1 MAELPIVLVGL
12 RGAGKSTVGAR
23 LAAALGLPFRDLDRD
38 VEALAGEPLAALLAR
53 DEVAFRSLEERA
65 LAWALEAGPGV
76 IATGGGAVLREANRQ
91 ALRRARVVWLRAS
104 PEVCAARVATDPTPR
119 PPLAPGG
126 PLAEA
131 RALLATRGPLYEE
144 VSRGGLVVDAD
155 GSATEVVGRVLEAL
169 RVTG

>member
-1 MAELPIVLVGL
+1 MDAVVLVGL

-23 LAAALGLPFRDLDRD
+23 LAIARGLPFRDLDRD

-53 DEVAFRSLEERA
+53 DEPAFR
-65 LAWALEAGPGV
+65 ALEARALEDALAAGPVV
-76 IATGGGAVLREANRQ
+76 IATGGGVVLRPGSRD
-91 ALRRARVVWLRAS
+91 ALRGAFVVWLRAS
-104 PEVCAARVATDPTPR
+104 PEVCAARVAADPTPR

-131 RALLATRGPLYEE
+131 RALLAIRGPLYEE

-155 GSATEVVGRVLEAL
+155 GSPTEVVGRILAAL
-169 RVTG
+169 RVRG